1 MKSRLFIYVA
11 LAADL
16 AIAITKFI
24 GAALTRS
31 SAMISEG
38 IHSIIDSGNQ
48 ILLLVGIRTSKKKA
62 DEKRPFGYGKELYFW
77 SFVVSL
83 VIFSLGGCVSF
94 YEGILRLKKPGA
106 EENQTWNY
114 IVLGVAFVFTT
125 VTAGITLKK
134 FNAQRGDL
142 GFWQAIK
149 ESKDPSVFIVL
160 LGDLGDLLGLV
171 IAFLGVYLGHLLHN
185 SYYDGVASMIIGV
198 MLIGISGLLLREC
211 RSLLM
216 GEAISKKT
224 LRNII
229 AIAEAD
235 PSVVKVKRH
244 FSMYMAPDEVVL
256 QLITIFNKDLKTQ
269 EITEAIQRV
278 IRHIQERFPR
288 VKQIFIEPV

>member
-16 AIAITKFI
+16 VIAITKFV
-24 GAALTRS
+24 GAAFTGS

-48 ILLLVGIRTSKKKA
+48 ILLLIGIKKSKKKA
-62 DEKRPFGYGKELYFW
+62 DERRPFGYGKELYFW
-77 SFVVSL
+77 SFIVSL
-83 VIFSLGGCVSF
+83 LIFSLGGCVSF
-94 YEGILRLKKPGA
+94 YEGILRLKRPAG

-114 IVLGVAFVFTT
+114 IVLGLAFVFTAI
-125 VTAGITLKK
+125 TAGITLKK
-134 FNAQRGDL
+134 FNAQRGRL

-171 IAFLGVYLGHLLHN
+171 IAFLGIYLEHLLRN
-185 SYYDGVASMIIGV
+185 SHYDGIASMIIGV

-216 GEAISKKT
+216 GESISKKT

-229 AIAEAD
+229 ALAEAD

-244 FSMYMAPDEVVL
+244 FSMYMAPDEAVL
-256 QLITIFNKDLKTQ
+256 QLITVFNKDLKTQ

-278 IRHIQERFPR
+278 IKRIQEKFPR

>member
-16 AIAITKFI
+16 VIAITKFV
-24 GAALTRS
+24 GAAFTGS

-48 ILLLVGIRTSKKKA
+48 ILLLIGIKKSKKKA
-62 DEKRPFGYGKELYFW
+62 DERRPFGYGKELYFW
-77 SFVVSL
+77 SFIVSL
-83 VIFSLGGCVSF
+83 LIFSLGGCVSF
-94 YEGILRLKKPGA
+94 YEGILRLKRPAG

-114 IVLGVAFVFTT
+114 IVLGLAFVFTAI
-125 VTAGITLKK
+125 TAGITLKK
-134 FNAQRGDL
+134 FNAQRGRL

-149 ESKDPSVFIVL
+149 ESKDPSVIIVL

-171 IAFLGVYLGHLLHN
+171 IAFLGIYLEHLLRN
-185 SYYDGVASMIIGV
+185 SYYDGIASMIIGV

-216 GEAISKKT
+216 GESISKKT

-229 AIAEAD
+229 ALAEAD

-244 FSMYMAPDEVVL
+244 FSMYMAPDEAVL
-256 QLITIFNKDLKTQ
+256 QLITVFNKDLKTQ

-278 IRHIQERFPR
+278 IKRIQEKFPR

>member
-16 AIAITKFI
+16 AIAITKFF
-24 GAALTRS
+24 GAALTGS

-48 ILLLVGIRTSKKKA
+48 VLLLIGIKSSKKKA

-77 SFVVSL
+77 SFIVSL

-94 YEGILRLKKPGA
+94 YEGILRLKNPVV

-114 IVLGVAFVFTT
+114 IVLGVAFVFTS

-134 FNAQRGDL
+134 FNAQRSDL

-160 LGDLGDLLGLV
+160 LGDLGDLLG
-171 IAFLGVYLGHLLHN
+171 
-185 SYYDGVASMIIGV
+185 S
-198 MLIGISGLLLREC
+198 
-211 RSLLM
+211 
-216 GEAISKKT
+216 
-224 LRNII
+224 
-229 AIAEAD
+229 
-235 PSVVKVKRH
+235 
-244 FSMYMAPDEVVL
+244 
-256 QLITIFNKDLKTQ
+256 
-269 EITEAIQRV
+269 
-278 IRHIQERFPR
+278 
-288 VKQIFIEPV
+288 

>member
-16 AIAITKFI
+16 VIAITKFV
-24 GAALTRS
+24 GAAFTGS

-48 ILLLVGIRTSKKKA
+48 ILLLIGIKKSKKKA
-62 DEKRPFGYGKELYFW
+62 DERRPFGYGKELYFW
-77 SFVVSL
+77 SFIVSL
-83 VIFSLGGCVSF
+83 LIFSLGGCVSF
-94 YEGILRLKKPGA
+94 YEGILRLKRPAG

-114 IVLGVAFVFTT
+114 IVLGLAFVFTAI
-125 VTAGITLKK
+125 TAGITLKK
-134 FNAQRGDL
+134 FNAQRGRL

-171 IAFLGVYLGHLLHN
+171 IAFLGIYLEHLLRN
-185 SYYDGVASMIIGV
+185 SYYDGIASMIIGV

-216 GEAISKKT
+216 GESISKKT

-229 AIAEAD
+229 ALAEAD

-244 FSMYMAPDEVVL
+244 FSMYMAPDEAVL
-256 QLITIFNKDLKTQ
+256 QLITVFNKDLKTQ

-278 IRHIQERFPR
+278 IKRIQEKFPR